1 MDTISLKNT
10 RFRCIIFNLKKKPM
24 QTFTHLEFLELEQN
38 EKSFKESLDKM
49 EDNDERYS
57 PKKQTINNIL
67 NYSKSLSIKKS
78 KHVDFIEMILN

>member
-1 MDTISLKNT
+1 
-10 RFRCIIFNLKKKPM
+10 M

-38 EKSFKESLDKM
+38 EKSLKESLNKM
-49 EDNDERYS
+49 EENDEKYS

-78 KHVDFIEMILN
+78 NHVDYIEMILN

>member
-1 MDTISLKNT
+1 
-10 RFRCIIFNLKKKPM
+10 M

-49 EDNDERYS
+49 EENDEQYS

-67 NYSKSLSIKKS
+67 NYSKALSIKKS
-78 KHVDFIEMILN
+78 KHVDYIEMILN